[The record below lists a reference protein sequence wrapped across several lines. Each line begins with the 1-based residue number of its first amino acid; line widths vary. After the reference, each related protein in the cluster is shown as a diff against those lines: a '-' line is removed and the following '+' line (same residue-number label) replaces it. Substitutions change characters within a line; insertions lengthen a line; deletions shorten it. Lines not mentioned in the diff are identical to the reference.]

1 MAKLKLTKKNRIY
14 YVRTGFRKGAMQIP
28 PGCGSPDFLLLH
40 KGNNMELFRLKAG
53 DPILMDRDELE
64 DLGFT
69 PHGDAYIAF
78 PIKESIGFEKMSF
91 NDGFIEKVKKSTVPF
106 IEHFN

>member
-1 MAKLKLTKKNRIY
+1 
-14 YVRTGFRKGAMQIP
+14 
-28 PGCGSPDFLLLH
+28 
-40 KGNNMELFRLKAG
+40 MELFRLKAG
-53 DPILMDRDELE
+53 DPILMGRDELE

-69 PHGDAYIAF
+69 PHGDAYIVF
-78 PIKESIGFEKMSF
+78 PIEESIGLEKLSF